1 MVVPVFLALMAMV
14 QQNDPFQD
22 LDRKK
27 EAAKPPSETP
37 SCLERFFDENFT
49 LKWELFSQF
58 SYSSAEPRGEET
70 VAENT
75 YSRQSAGFE
84 ILKKFS
90 SATSTLASLDVQGRL
105 VRRDHFVETIDDT
118 EGAHRKGWWF
128 EYHNLYGDLYNVF
141 DPLLS
146 ESGQSE
152 NLGRFN
158 FRAGHFYLP
167 FGLNLQTDT
176 HGTLIQLSNDR
187 NFGFERDWYAGLWG
201 SINSVFNYDAYYL
214 VGSGYPLSFRGQSG
228 MAGLR
233 LSLSGQIRNEL
244 GLEGGL
250 SFMGGERLSKEAVDR
265 SPSLEEDS
273 RSDRIVDTL
282 RVGLDGRYTM
292 QIPTGSLALTVE
304 LSGGRDESD
313 AVFTQLYGLDYL
325 SERRQWGVSVQYRR
339 FWQDIGPGSLS
350 PGGLSPHKT
359 DASIIPEI
367 AWYFRNDMTGAY
379 LHSLRL
385 NVERQLERQTG
396 PKGTI
401 VSIQYYYYW

>member
-1 MVVPVFLALMAMV
+1 
-14 QQNDPFQD
+14 
-22 LDRKK
+22 
-27 EAAKPPSETP
+27 
-37 SCLERFFDENFT
+37 
-49 LKWELFSQF
+49 
-58 SYSSAEPRGEET
+58 
-70 VAENT
+70 
-75 YSRQSAGFE
+75 
-84 ILKKFS
+84 
-90 SATSTLASLDVQGRL
+90 
-105 VRRDHFVETIDDT
+105 
-118 EGAHRKGWWF
+118 
-128 EYHNLYGDLYNVF
+128 
-141 DPLLS
+141 
-146 ESGQSE
+146 
-152 NLGRFN
+152 
-158 FRAGHFYLP
+158 
-167 FGLNLQTDT
+167 
-176 HGTLIQLSNDR
+176 
-187 NFGFERDWYAGLWG
+187 
-201 SINSVFNYDAYYL
+201 
-214 VGSGYPLSFRGQSG
+214 